1 MAMMMVTSPLTED
14 DPGETAFI
22 DTFILI
28 LLYRPGHEVGRVT
41 SQHCTWGV
49 APPVTPAGGGPGV

>member
-1 MAMMMVTSPLTED
+1 VALCSPLPLAAGLSMAMMMVTSPLTED

-28 LLYRPGHEVGRVT
+28 LLYRPGHEVGR
-41 SQHCTWGV
+41 
-49 APPVTPAGGGPGV
+49 